1 MNVHKKRSWLVRI
14 FRLPSSAEQQL
25 SNLYHAIPGPTRF
38 WIYFSLLVLSTAFL
52 IVNDSLAVLDSLKR
66 MLGMSAAVTVIFFA
80 LYKASTRSR
89 SLRLPAETTFWV
101 TGTAILLQTM
111 VVRVGEFIANM
122 FGNSPDM
129 NRYSGVRGFELAIPF
144 ATAALGLSLLVGS
157 QIALVAALILALF
170 VALISQGGM
179 AIAMY
184 SLVGSIAAIASAE
197 RYRTRNAV
205 AVAVPVIG
213 GANAVM
219 SVVVALLT
227 EQPLSGRIL
236 LDSVVIGLISGVQC
250 AGIASLLIPL
260 YESAFGIL
268 TDMKLLELSNADNP
282 LLRDL
287 AIKTPGTNHH
297 SFIVATLAEAAAKAI
312 GANSLL
318 TRTACLY
325 HDVGKMAAPKMYI
338 ENQNG
343 IENPH
348 NNVSATDS
356 VRIITGHVRR
366 GIKLAEEAGL
376 PEQIID
382 FIPQHHGT
390 RILAYFYHKAKS
402 QAEVRGE
409 TVNPDDFRYPGPKP
423 QTKEAVIVMLSDGA
437 EAAARSLHD
446 HSPEN
451 IRLIIKRII
460 DHIVADGQFDESD
473 VTLQELN
480 TIRETLIHTLISIHH
495 QRVSYPGFNPT
506 GGDDQQKKRE
516 QDEVNKRSEP
526 PVPSGL
532 ETKAATQTE

>member
-1 MNVHKKRSWLVRI
+1 MNVHKKRSWLVRF
-14 FRLPSSAEQQL
+14 FRLPSSAEQKL
-25 SNLYHAIPGPTRF
+25 SNLYHRVPVQTRF
-38 WIYFSLLVLSTAFL
+38 WIYFSLLVLATAWL
-52 IVNDSLAVLDSLKR
+52 IVNDKLIALDSLKR
-66 MLGMSAAVTVIFFA
+66 VLGMSAAVAVIFFA
-80 LYKASTRSR
+80 LYKASARSR

-101 TGTAILLQTM
+101 TGTAIFLQTL
-111 VVRVGEFIANM
+111 VVRAGEFIADM
-122 FGNSPDM
+122 FRLSPEM
-129 NRYSGVRGFELAIPF
+129 ARYSGVLGFELAIPF

-170 VALISQGGM
+170 VALISPGGM
-179 AIAMY
+179 AVAMY
-184 SLVGSIAAIASAE
+184 SLIGSIAAIASAE

-205 AVAVPVIG
+205 ALAAPVIG
-213 GANAVM
+213 AANAVM

-227 EQPLSGRIL
+227 DQPLSWRIL
-236 LDSVVIGLISGVQC
+236 LDSVLIGLLSGLQC
-250 AGIASLLIPL
+250 AGIASLVTPL

-312 GANSLL
+312 GANALL

-343 IENPH
+343 MENPH
-348 NNVSATDS
+348 NNVAATDS

-390 RILAYFYHKAKS
+390 RILAYFYHKAKAH
-402 QAEVRGE
+402 AEARGE

-446 HSPEN
+446 HSAEN

-480 TIRETLIHTLISIHH
+480 TIRETLINTLISIHH

-506 GGDDQQKKRE
+506 SGDEQQKQRE
-516 QDEVNKRSEP
+516 QDEVKKRSEP

-532 ETKAATQTE
+532 ETKAASQTE